1 MNIILFSRDG
11 HVRTLINKCI
21 KDKCIMISDKEKFL
35 NFISIN
41 KNIDFLFLDELSL
54 SLDLL
59 KLIVFNFPKSK
70 IVLLMKGKSG
80 KFKEVGNL
88 IFYSKP
94 LSIETMDKIL
104 FKDNVQIK
112 TQIEQN
118 PKNLLVGSSKVM
130 DTLRNEL
137 LLLSKEDCPVLLFG
151 ESGTGKELAAKTIH
165 LNSKYQFNESVNIN
179 CSLLNT
185 DLSDSILFGHKKGSF
200 TGAEEE
206 TIGLIE
212 KANNNTFFLD
222 EIENISLNSQ
232 GKLLRAIEFGEY
244 RKIGDNNISKSNFR
258 LISASNKDLDY
269 LVSQKVFRDDFYF
282 RISLIKVRLPPL
294 HEHTSDIEELVCHYF
309 ESKGEKRSFEKDF
322 ISKLKELDFPGNI
335 RQLNSIL
342 EKSRIYSTD
351 KIIRLKT

>member
-1 MNIILFSRDG
+1 
-11 HVRTLINKCI
+11 
-21 KDKCIMISDKEKFL
+21 MISDRDKFL
-35 NFISIN
+35 NYISIN
-41 KNIDFLFLDELSL
+41 SDIDFFFLDELSL
-54 SLDLL
+54 SFDLL
-59 KLIVFNFPKSK
+59 KLIVFNFPQSK

-80 KFKEVGNL
+80 SFKETGNL

-94 LSIETMDKIL
+94 LSIETVNMIL
-104 FKDNVQIK
+104 SKDNIQLQTNLDQK
-112 TQIEQN
+112 PN
-118 PKNLLVGSSKVM
+118 NLLVGSSNVM
-130 DTLRNEL
+130 NNLRKEL

-165 LNSKYQFNESVNIN
+165 LNSKYHFNESVSIN

-206 TIGLIE
+206 TVGLIE

-244 RKIGDNNISKSNFR
+244 RKIGDNNVSISNFR
-258 LISASNKDLDY
+258 LISASNKDLDS

-282 RISLIKVRLPPL
+282 RISLIQVRLPSL
-294 HEHTSDIEELVCHYF
+294 HEHKSDIEELVFHYF
-309 ESKGEKRSFEKDF
+309 NTKGEKRSFEKDF

-351 KIIRLKT
+351 KIIRLKI

>member
-1 MNIILFSRDG
+1 
-11 HVRTLINKCI
+11 
-21 KDKCIMISDKEKFL
+21 MISDRDKFL
-35 NFISIN
+35 NFIDIN
-41 KNIDFLFLDELSL
+41 FNIDFFFLDELSL
-54 SLDLL
+54 SFDLL
-59 KLIVFNFPKSK
+59 KLIVFNFPQSK
-70 IVLLMKGKSG
+70 IVLLMKGKSER
-80 KFKEVGNL
+80 FKEAGNL

-94 LSIETMDKIL
+94 LSIETMTTIL
-104 FKDNVQIK
+104 FKDKVQIQSSLDQK
-112 TQIEQN
+112 PN
-118 PKNLLVGSSKVM
+118 NLLVGSSKVM
-130 DTLRNEL
+130 DNLRKEL

-165 LNSKYQFNESVNIN
+165 LNSKYHFNESVSIN

-206 TIGLIE
+206 TVGLIE

-244 RKIGDNNISKSNFR
+244 RKIGDNNVSKSNFR
-258 LISASNKDLDY
+258 LISASNKDLDS
-269 LVSQKVFRDDFYF
+269 LVSQKIFRDDFYF
-282 RISLIKVRLPPL
+282 RISLIQVRLPPL
-294 HEHTSDIEELVCHYF
+294 NEHKSDIEELVFHYF
-309 ESKGEKRSFEKDF
+309 KTKGEKRSFEKDF
-322 ISKLKELDFPGNI
+322 ISKLKDLDFPGNI

-351 KIIRLKT
+351 KIIRLKI